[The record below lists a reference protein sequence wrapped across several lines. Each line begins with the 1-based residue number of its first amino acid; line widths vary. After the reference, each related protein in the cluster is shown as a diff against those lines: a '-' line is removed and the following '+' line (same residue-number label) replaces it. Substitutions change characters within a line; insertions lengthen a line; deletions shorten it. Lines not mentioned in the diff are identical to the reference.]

1 VEGVASKHADSNYSF
16 LFTPFSMRGAHFNLF
31 RSRKANAQR
40 PLPPFIYK
48 QFVNNQN
55 DQAPGKVLHNQASS
69 CKFVFKFDTSTG
81 TSFNLNFSIT
91 KQHGLS

>member
-1 VEGVASKHADSNYSF
+1 
-16 LFTPFSMRGAHFNLF
+16 MRGAHFNLF

-40 PLPPFIYK
+40 PLSPLIHK

-55 DQAPGKVLHNQASS
+55 EQAPGKILHNQASS
-69 CKFVFKFDTSTG
+69 CKFVFKYDTSTG